1 MRFRTGLAAAAVAL
15 AIGTIASA
23 QGNVIE
29 ERQAIMKA
37 NGAAA
42 GLLSQMA
49 RGEAP
54 FDAAAAK
61 EALEGIAT
69 RMQTFPT
76 LFPAGSD
83 TGDTKA
89 GPAIWT
95 DMAGFEATA
104 AKIVAAATAAAGSAT
119 TLEGLQS
126 GFGAVGAVCGEC
138 HSKYRLQ

>member
-1 MRFRTGLAAAAVAL
+1 MRFKLGLAAVAVAMTV
-15 AIGTIASA
+15 ATIAYA

-37 NGAAA
+37 NGAAI
-42 GLLSQMA
+42 GLLTQMA

-54 FDAAAAK
+54 FDEAAAK
-61 EALEGIAT
+61 QALEGIAT
-69 RMQTFPT
+69 RMGTFPT

-104 AKIVAAATAAAGSAT
+104 ASIVTAANAAAAAST
-119 TLEGLQS
+119 SLEGLQ
-126 GFGAVGAVCGEC
+126 GAVGNVGAVCGEC
-138 HSKYRLQ
+138 HSKYRN